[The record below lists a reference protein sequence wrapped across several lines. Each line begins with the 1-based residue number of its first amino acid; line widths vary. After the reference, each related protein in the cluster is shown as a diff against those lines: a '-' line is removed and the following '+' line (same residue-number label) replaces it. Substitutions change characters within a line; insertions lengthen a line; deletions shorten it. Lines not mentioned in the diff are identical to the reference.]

1 MDLISLDENRPGQQ
15 PLQLTQTV
23 LPQGQLENAIR
34 RSQDYLLRQLKPQGY
49 WVGELMV
56 DSTLVADTIA
66 YHHWNGKVDK
76 EWQRKAVNHLF
87 SMQLPDG
94 GWNIYYGGPAEVNA
108 TIKGYLGLK
117 LAGVSVTDPRMLRA
131 REVAL
136 SLGGVPRMNTFSKLY
151 LALLGLFPWDY
162 VPTIPCEVILIGKWF
177 YVNFNEMSSWSR
189 SMLVPLAILSHFKP
203 TRLPKNNVNLNE
215 LFPEGIHQRDLAPA
229 PDPERLTWRNFFIWL
244 DRVHKFAE
252 WFAENDIHPF
262 RKRALKK
269 AEQWMLERF
278 EGTDGL
284 AAIFPAM
291 LNSLIALKAL
301 GYHDEHPQ
309 VIRAEKKLKE
319 LEHETEDSV
328 RIEPCFSPV
337 WDTAI
342 TVICL
347 HESGVPS
354 DHPALKQA
362 TEWLM
367 AKEIRSRGDW
377 QYKNPAKVEPSGWVF
392 EFENK
397 WNPDVDDTA
406 MVLLALRKVPTDN
419 PQKRDE
425 CFQRGFKWMLTFQCK
440 DGGWAAFDKDCTK
453 GVLEKVPFADHNA
466 MLDPECADITARI
479 LELLGYEGWSAEH
492 PQIQKAL
499 RFIREHQE
507 EDGSWY
513 GRWGVNYI
521 YGTWQV
527 LRGLRALNL
536 NMNQAWLIK
545 ARDWLESVQHDNGGW
560 GERCNTYDD
569 PVFKGQ
575 GPSTASQTAWALM
588 GLCAFDDPRRPS
600 IQRGID
606 YLIRSQN
613 PDGSWTEYETTGTGF
628 PKVFYLKYD
637 MYRNTWPL
645 LALATYRNLLS
656 RSQQSRKGE
665 VNGKAILAAN
675 LQAESKRALQ
685 PAVTERG

>member
-1 MDLISLDENRPGQQ
+1 VDVLSLRERELPRQATPGA
-15 PLQLTQTV
+15 PPST
-23 LPQGQLENAIR
+23 NAEATIR
-34 RSQDYLLRQLKPQGY
+34 RSQDYLLSQQKPEGY

-56 DSTLVADTIA
+56 DATLVADMIA
-66 YHHWNGKVDK
+66 YHHWNGKVDR
-76 EWQRKAVNHLF
+76 EWQRKAVNHML

-94 GWNIYYGGPAEVNA
+94 GWNIYHGGPPEVNA
-108 TIKGYLGLK
+108 TIKAYLALK
-117 LAGVSVTDPRMLRA
+117 LAGVPVTDPRMLRA

-136 SLGGVPRMNTFSKLY
+136 NLGGVPRMNTFSKLY

-189 SMLVPLAILSHFKP
+189 SMLVPLAIINHFKP
-203 TRLPKNNVNLNE
+203 TRPPKNHVNLNE
-215 LFPEGIHQRDLAPA
+215 LYPEGIHERDLALA

-244 DRVHKFAE
+244 DQLHKFAE
-252 WFAENDIHPF
+252 WFAEHNIHPF
-262 RKRALKK
+262 RRRALKK

-301 GYHDEHPQ
+301 GYPDDHRE
-309 VIRAEKKLKE
+309 VLRAERKLKE
-319 LEHETEDSV
+319 LEHETKDTV

-342 TVICL
+342 VAICL
-347 HESGVPS
+347 HESGTPAE
-354 DHPALKQA
+354 HPALKKA

-367 AKEIRSRGDW
+367 SKEIRFRGDW
-377 QYKNPAKVEPSGWVF
+377 VYKNAAKVEPSGWVF

-406 MVLLALRKVPTDN
+406 MVLLALRKGPTDD

-425 CFQRGFKWMLTFQCK
+425 CFRRGLKWMLTFQCR

-453 GVLEKVPFADHNA
+453 GVLDKVPFADHNA

-479 LELLGYEGWSAEH
+479 LELLGYEGYSVAH
-492 PQIQKAL
+492 PQVQKAL
-499 RFIREHQE
+499 RYLREHQE

-513 GRWGVNYI
+513 GRWGVNYV

-536 NMNQAWLIK
+536 TMTEPWLLK
-545 ARDWLESVQHDNGGW
+545 ARDWLESVQHEDGGW

-575 GPSTASQTAWALM
+575 GPSTASQTAWAVM
-588 GLCAFDDPRRPS
+588 GLLAFDDPHRPS
-600 IQRGID
+600 IQRGIE
-606 YLIRSQN
+606 YLVRTQN
-613 PDGSWTEYETTGTGF
+613 PDGSWTEDETTGTGF

-637 MYRNTWPL
+637 MYRNSWPL
-645 LALATYRNLLS
+645 LALGTHQKLLAKAR
-656 RSQQSRKGE
+656 RSG
-665 VNGKAILAAN
+665 NGKLEAKQIATADAVN
-675 LQAESKRALQ
+675 
-685 PAVTERG
+685 PAQR